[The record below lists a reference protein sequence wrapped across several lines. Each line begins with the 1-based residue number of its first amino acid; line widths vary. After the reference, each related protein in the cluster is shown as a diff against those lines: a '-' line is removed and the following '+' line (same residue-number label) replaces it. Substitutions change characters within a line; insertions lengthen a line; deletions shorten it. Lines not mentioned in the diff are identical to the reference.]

1 MWGVPMQNV
10 LSDIETL
17 RLVVAAN
24 GATIMLVLLA
34 SRWCFSIFGTMIKG
48 SSEGRSVAFNLLA
61 LAAYVASASHFISE
75 AGSEWLQNLTGIFF
89 ALNIFLIL
97 IDTTLIVDYSDT
109 PTPRVFMSVAALS
122 LYVVFFLGL
131 VDLNSVAAVIE
142 HENLEARFIRH

>member
-1 MWGVPMQNV
+1 M
-10 LSDIETL
+10 
-17 RLVVAAN
+17 
-24 GATIMLVLLA
+24 
-34 SRWCFSIFGTMIKG
+34 
-48 SSEGRSVAFNLLA
+48 
-61 LAAYVASASHFISE
+61 
-75 AGSEWLQNLTGIFF
+75 TGIFF

-142 HENLEARFIRH
+142 HESLEARFIRH